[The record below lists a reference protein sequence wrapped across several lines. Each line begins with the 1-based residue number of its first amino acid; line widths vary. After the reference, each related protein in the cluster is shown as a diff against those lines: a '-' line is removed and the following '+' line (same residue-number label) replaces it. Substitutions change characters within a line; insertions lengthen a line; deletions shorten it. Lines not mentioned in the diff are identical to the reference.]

1 MRSFMDPILDG
12 LDSLLAWFGTEL
24 KQTIESYCD
33 LETADDA
40 HTLVA
45 RDGSL
50 LSVIRIHGVTQL
62 VGTEEFDRIHEGLT
76 QSLQATLKRQGQA
89 LQVYFCYDRESV
101 KPEIDEVLSPA
112 RATAKRLQLDLE
124 DLFKERVDNLARYCG
139 HEEVYFV
146 LWTRPFAV
154 AGEQL
159 NRALKD
165 KSHFIREHKIPLF
178 KNGQNLIA
186 AIPDIRESHHSFVRS
201 VVNDLEGLNIHAQLL
216 KIHAAV
222 HAIRNSADPEFT
234 AINWRPVLP
243 GDKIPVRELSVSAGD
258 GLSGLMYPPL
268 ARQVFPRDAMS
279 LDLRTIRVG
288 DRIYTPLFIELFPQ
302 DIKPFMAL
310 LARTLPTNIPWRMS
324 FLIESGGMSVLNF
337 KASMAS
343 ILAWTAARNALI
355 HDASKLLRDIEV
367 NTDDA
372 VVKLQVSLVTWA
384 PEGNVRLLR
393 TRAAELAKA
402 VEGWGT
408 CEVTEVAGDVFAG
421 VASSILGFTVNS
433 VATPSVAPLS
443 DVVYMLPFTRP
454 ASAWQHG
461 AILFRSPDGKLWPY
475 QPGSAQ
481 QTTWIDLIY
490 ARPGSGKSVLSNS
503 MNLAI
508 CLSGGIAR
516 LPRIAI
522 IDIGPS
528 SSGLISLLKEA
539 LPPESRHLV
548 AYHRLRMTPD
558 YCINPFDTQL
568 GCRFPTAQERAFL
581 VNFVTLLAT
590 PLGAERPY
598 DGISDMAGLVI
609 DEMYKQLSDQAKAH
623 PYTRNIEPLVD
634 DLLDEMG
641 FVFDE
646 HTTWWEVTDAL
657 FLAGFHHEAILA
669 QRYAMPILADI
680 TSICRTQV
688 VEDLYGQVKAPTG
701 EPLIQAFG
709 RMMSSAIREY
719 SILAGVT
726 KFDIGDARV
735 VSLDL
740 DEVAKSGG
748 EAADRQTAVM
758 YMLARY
764 ALARHYYLTEDTL
777 ADFPEVYR
785 EYHRQRIAE
794 IREDAKRI
802 VYDEFHRTSKARAVR
817 DQVVLDMREG
827 RKWNVQISLISQSLD
842 DFDPV
847 MIEFATSIFI
857 MDAGPEQAIRK
868 STEIFGL
875 TDTAQSALR
884 NRVHGPREGGTTF
897 LAQFATKY
905 GMNTQLLTNTLGPVE
920 LWSFSTTAEDART
933 RNKLYQRLGPKEARR
948 ILANLFPSGS
958 VKPLIEARLLALKS
972 EEGVIE
978 EDSELG
984 VIDELVA
991 EILDVYSKNPEARTL
1006 PGSIK

>member
-1 MRSFMDPILDG
+1 MRSFMDPILEG

-24 KQTIESYCD
+24 KQTVESYCD
-33 LETADDA
+33 LETADDV

-50 LSVIRIHGVTQL
+50 LSIIRIYGVTKL
-62 VGTEEFDRIHEGLT
+62 VGSEEFDRIHEGLT
-76 QSLQATLKRQGQA
+76 QSLQATLKRQGHA
-89 LQVYFCYDRESV
+89 VQVYFSYDRETV
-101 KPEIDEVLSPA
+101 KPEIEEVLGPA
-112 RATAKRLQLDLE
+112 RATAKRLHLDLD
-124 DLFKERVDNLARYCG
+124 DLFKERIDNLAHYCA
-139 HEEVYFV
+139 HEDLYFV
-146 LWTRPFAV
+146 LWTRPFALT
-154 AGEQL
+154 GEQL
-159 NRALKD
+159 SRASKD
-165 KSHFIREHKIPLF
+165 KLNFIREHKIPPF
-178 KNGQNLIA
+178 QNGQNLIA
-186 AIPDIRESHHSFVRS
+186 AIPDIRESHNSFVRS
-201 VVNDLEGLNIHAQLL
+201 VVNDLVDLTIHAELL
-216 KIHAAV
+216 EVHEAV
-222 HAIRNSADPEFT
+222 RAIRNSCDPEFT
-234 AINWRPVLP
+234 AADWQPVLP
-243 GDKIPVRELSVSAGD
+243 GDKIPARDLSVSAG
-258 GLSGLMYPPL
+258 GELSGLMYPPL
-268 ARQVFPRDAMS
+268 ARQVFPRDAVA
-279 LDLRTIRVG
+279 LDLRTVRAG
-288 DRIYTPLFIELFPQ
+288 DRLYTPIFIELFPQ

-310 LARTLPTNIPWRMS
+310 LARTLPSNLPWRIS
-324 FLIESGGMSVLNF
+324 FLVESGGLSVLNF

-355 HDASKLLRDIEV
+355 HDASKLLKEIEL

-372 VVKLQVSLVTWA
+372 VVKLQVSLATWA
-384 PEGNVRLLR
+384 PEGNLRLLR

-402 VEGWGT
+402 VQGWGT
-408 CEVTEVAGDVFAG
+408 CEVTEVAGDVFSG
-421 VASSILGFTVNS
+421 IASSLLGFTVNS

-454 ASAWQHG
+454 ASAWRQG

-475 QPGSAQ
+475 QPGSSQ

-490 ARPGSGKSVLSNS
+490 ARPGSGKSVLSNT

-508 CLSGGIAR
+508 CLSGGIQR

-539 LPPESRHLV
+539 LTPENRHLV
-548 AYHRLRMTPD
+548 AYHRLRMTPE

-568 GCRFPTAQERAFL
+568 GSRFPTAQERAFL
-581 VNFVTLLAT
+581 VNFVTLLTT

-609 DEMYKQLSDQAKAH
+609 DEMYKQLADQEKAH

-657 FLAGFHHEAILA
+657 FIAGFHHEAMLA
-669 QRYAMPILADI
+669 QRFAMPILADV

-719 SILAGVT
+719 SILSGIT
-726 KFDIGDARV
+726 RFDIGDARV

-764 ALARHYYLTEDTL
+764 ALARHYYLTEDSIG
-777 ADFPEVYR
+777 DFTETYR
-785 EYHRQRIAE
+785 DYHRQRISE

-817 DQVVLDMREG
+817 DQVILDMREG

-875 TDTAQSALR
+875 SDTAQTALR
-884 NRVHGPREGGTTF
+884 TRIHGPREGGATF
-897 LAQFATKY
+897 LAQFATKV
-905 GMNTQLLTNTLGPVE
+905 GMNTQLLTNTLGPIE
-920 LWSFSTTAEDART
+920 LWSFSTTAEDSRT

-948 ILANLFPSGS
+948 LLANLFPSGS
-958 VKPLIEARLLALKS
+958 VKALIEARLAFLK
-972 EEGVIE
+972 EQEGIIE
-978 EDSELG
+978 ENAEVG
-984 VIDELVA
+984 VIDELVN
-991 EILDVYSKNPEARTL
+991 EILDAYSKNPDVKSL
-1006 PGSIK
+1006 PK